1 MENIRDPLVL
11 VYQTLKKAIKTV
23 HGQDFLVLDDFPT
36 ADSYRKQNRNASNI
50 SFISASSEKGLMR
63 EFVPHKTVKNN
74 TDNKFTIVI
83 ETLRMEYVIQISFF
97 ANKKGMAQMLSTKFI
112 DYLEQKNELELVGD
126 KWQESMNVF
135 LMYPPASPE
144 GDTDLWQVNQTWQCS
159 AKLLTEKV
167 VDNIKQMDFKKMI
180 KNVGNISKD

>member
-1 MENIRDPLVL
+1 
-11 VYQTLKKAIKTV
+11 
-23 HGQDFLVLDDFPT
+23 
-36 ADSYRKQNRNASNI
+36 
-50 SFISASSEKGLMR
+50 
-63 EFVPHKTVKNN
+63 
-74 TDNKFTIVI
+74 
-83 ETLRMEYVIQISFF
+83 MEYVIQISFF

-135 LMYPPASPE
+135 LMYPPAPPE

-167 VDNIKQMDFKKMI
+167 VDDVKQMDFKKMI

>member
-1 MENIRDPLVL
+1 MENVRDPLVL

-36 ADSYRKQNRNASNI
+36 ADSYRKQNRNAANI

-97 ANKKGMAQMLSTKFI
+97 ADRKGIYPHDDFV
-112 DYLEQKNELELVGD
+112 KNNMSE
-126 KWQESMNVF
+126 
-135 LMYPPASPE
+135 E
-144 GDTDLWQVNQTWQCS
+144 GY
-159 AKLLTEKV
+159 
-167 VDNIKQMDFKKMI
+167 KKMREALKKYV
-180 KNVGNISKD
+180 KNLEIRKVK